1 VEQKPRDIKIPVAVT
16 VFQGEIYQA
25 PKTWTERAYPNL
37 SYFNEVDNG
46 GHFAARGLPQL
57 AAKGRVALACPLSRC
72 VGRSLVGDSMVEGK
86 PSTCFRLVFA
96 LPRRKAK
103 RRFCAVSNPAW
114 MPG

>member
-1 VEQKPRDIKIPVAVT
+1 MEQKPRDIKIPVAVT

-72 VGRSLVGDSMVEGK
+72 VGRSLVGASLLAMEVNDNACGLNERGVWTSIA
-86 PSTCFRLVFA
+86 SRLAPTGEFWR
-96 LPRRKAK
+96 P
-103 RRFCAVSNPAW
+103 
-114 MPG
+114 